1 MAHRGSGAR
10 RLRRLF
16 PGERRAGV
24 DADRRHRIERAGAGA
39 LMLEALRI
47 PITWNDLLKRTWAE
61 VQADNCL
68 GLAAQLAYYFFL
80 ALFPAL
86 LFLVALASYF
96 PIANLMDQITAMLA
110 RVAPYEALKL
120 IQDQLIKISQDK
132 NGGVLTPGMIGA
144 IWSTPSG
151 ATAAVDTPQQA
162 YRIQESRA
170 RWK

>member
-10 RLRRLF
+10 RLRRLL

-24 DADRRHRIERAGAGA
+24 DAERRHGVERAGAGA
-39 LMLEALRI
+39 LMLKALRV
-47 PITWNDLLKRTWAE
+47 PLGWKELLKRTWAE

-96 PIANLMDQITAMLA
+96 PIANLVDQITAMLA

-132 NGGVLTPGMIGA
+132 NSGLLTIGMICTFFSTSSEVNA
-144 IWSTPSG
+144 IN
-151 ATAAVDTPQQA
+151 DTL
-162 YRIQESRA
+162 
-170 RWK
+170 